1 MKDLLIEILVEE
13 IPSLFA
19 APASES
25 FKKLF
30 VELLS
35 SNNISYGE
43 ITAYT
48 TPRRLALL
56 ATNVLDKAT
65 DAIIEVKGPMH
76 SVCYDNGEFTKIGIG
91 FLKSHNIDASKIDK
105 IDDIECFDLPY
116 TKNIGDK
123 KYIFIKKEKKGET
136 TTELIKN
143 NLEKMVASIHFPKK
157 MRWADKDFL
166 FVRPIRGI
174 TLLYGSE
181 VIESSVAGIKSSNQI
196 TGHRLLSKEFET
208 IDTPSNYQSMLLKKS
223 VMVSREERLLNIKKQ
238 IEDIEKKHGL
248 TAVSKDKVSGIVV
261 DLVEYPYLLTAEF
274 DEKFLEVPDE
284 VLISEM
290 IEHQKY
296 YPLRDKNG
304 ELTNMFVIT
313 ANQPETPQIIAGNI
327 RVIAAR
333 LSDGRFLYQEDINNG
348 LDEMNKRLSMI
359 LFRANLGS
367 VDDKVTRLK
376 NASIIIS
383 DALGLSDKLHDI
395 EKTLTYMKSD
405 LVSNMVY
412 QFPELQGIMGSY
424 FAGHINLKSEIVV
437 SIKEHY
443 KPMFSGDS
451 LPQND
456 IGKTVSILDKL
467 DNIVAGFYVGDI
479 PTGSEDPNAL
489 RRQALGI
496 INILI
501 ELKKNID
508 LKSMIDLMISLM
520 PKEALKN
527 KSEDLSKD
535 IITFFKS
542 RFENDLSSKFSHDAI
557 YGVLATGLTDVY
569 DSYLKI
575 VAIDSFRNANED
587 LFKNILT
594 IFKRINNIIKNTSDS
609 NINESLFVSDAEKN
623 LYKVYTESLRV
634 VDGIINERNYELA
647 FEALSK
653 IYTPLDSLFESVMIM
668 DKDEAIKN
676 NRVALLSG
684 IDKLFKKMLDFSI
697 LTSK

>member
-30 VELLS
+30 STLLS
-35 SNNISYGE
+35 SNNISYSD

-56 ATNVLDKAT
+56 ATNVLDKAPDT
-65 DAIIEVKGPMH
+65 VTEVKGPMY
-76 SVCYDNGEFTKIGIG
+76 SAVYDNGEFTQVGVG

-105 IDDIECFDLPY
+105 IDDTECFDLPY
-116 TKNIGDK
+116 TKNVGDK
-123 KYIFIKKEKKGET
+123 KYIFVKKEKKGET
-136 TTELIKN
+136 TSELIKN
-143 NLEKMVASIHFPKK
+143 NLEKLVSQIHFPKK

-181 VIESSVAGIKSSNQI
+181 VIDVTVAGIKSSNQI

-208 IDTPSNYQSMLLKKS
+208 IDTPSNYESMLLKKN
-223 VMVSREERLLNIKKQ
+223 VMVSRESRLLNIKKQ
-238 IEDIEKKHGL
+238 IDDIEKKHGVS
-248 TAVSKDKVSGIVV
+248 AASKDKVSNIVV

-274 DEKFLEVPDE
+274 DKKFLEVPDE

-296 YPLRDKNG
+296 YPLRGNDG
-304 ELTNMFVIT
+304 RLTNIFVIT
-313 ANQPETPQIIAGNI
+313 ANQPETQQIIAGNI

-333 LSDGRFLYQEDINNG
+333 LSDGRFLYQEDIKNG
-348 LDEMNKRLSMI
+348 LDEMNTRLSMI

-367 VDDKVTRLK
+367 MDDKVTRLK
-376 NASIIIS
+376 NGATNIV
-383 DALGLSDKLHDI
+383 DALGINDKLDDI
-395 EKTLTYMKSD
+395 TKTLNYMKSD

-424 FAGHINLKSEIVV
+424 FATHIDIKSSIVLA
-437 SIKEHY
+437 IKEHY

-451 LPQND
+451 VPQND

-501 ELKKNID
+501 ELKKNLD
-508 LKSMIDLMISLM
+508 LKSIIDFMINLM
-520 PKEALKN
+520 PKNALKN
-527 KSEDLSKD
+527 KSENLSKD
-535 IITFFKS
+535 IQDFFKS

-594 IFKRINNIIKNTSDS
+594 IFKRINNIIKNT
-609 NINESLFVSDAEKN
+609 NEAHINESLFTCDAEKN
-623 LYKVYTESLRV
+623 LYKVYSESLRV
-634 VDGIINERNYELA
+634 VESFINERNYEKA
-647 FEALSK
+647 FEALSY

-668 DKDEAIKN
+668 DKDESVKN
-676 NRVALLSG
+676 NRIALLSG